1 MIWRCFAS
9 TKLGSIALI
18 EGTVNTD
25 IYIVLLQDNL
35 VPFIDAIIADGTTNI
50 VFQQDNPSPHISKKT
65 LAWFDTTMSKH
76 GFVQMKWPPN
86 SPDMNP
92 IENLWVSRGSQAW
105 AAAIQESR

>member
-1 MIWRCFAS
+1 
-9 TKLGSIALI
+9 
-18 EGTVNTD
+18 
-25 IYIVLLQDNL
+25 
-35 VPFIDAIIADGTTNI
+35 
-50 VFQQDNPSPHISKKT
+50 
-65 LAWFDTTMSKH
+65 MSKH